1 LTSVIL
7 GLVVNYL
14 NPNGISLIR
23 EETKLEWAE
32 DSLFINEIPDSIS
45 VPEDSTTK
53 VSEANEVL
61 QQKETANNEV
71 VVEKQKESIPLPP
84 PAESNKTEEKKL
96 LEEEVVAFSSP
107 KAIKLEQAY
116 SLFNKGILFID
127 ARDEADYLAGHI
139 TNAINIPFDDFDNHK
154 QKLESISKNKPV
166 VIYCAGT
173 ECDLSILLGNLMFDE
188 GYKQVYIFF
197 GGWNEWLDAN
207 YPVKH
212 SLESNQE

>member
-1 LTSVIL
+1 MTSVIL
-7 GLVVNYL
+7 GLVVNYF

-45 VPEDSTTK
+45 VAEDSTTK
-53 VSEANEVL
+53 VSEANEVI

-71 VVEKQKESIPLPP
+71 VVEKQKESIPLSP
-84 PAESNKTEEKKL
+84 PAKSNKTEEKKL
-96 LEEEVVAFSSP
+96 LEEEVVAFSAP

-173 ECDLSILLGNLMFDE
+173 ECDLSILLGNLLFDE

>member
-1 LTSVIL
+1 MTSVIL

-53 VSEANEVL
+53 VSEANEVK

-71 VVEKQKESIPLPP
+71 VVEKQKESIPLSP
-84 PAESNKTEEKKL
+84 PAKSNKTEEKKL
-96 LEEEVVAFSSP
+96 LEEEVVAFSAP